1 MDAPWHE
8 TKLVQFVTPLP
19 PFLGSLLDCVLPPF
33 KLGGPESLPQ
43 ALASV
48 SPSISQIV
56 DAEHPQAPKC
66 KHHPGLLDMR
76 ISTRSWDVSF
86 QPAQGWLH
94 YICECL
100 TSAQSPSEEV
110 CAGTALEHR
119 VVGAGHP

>member
-1 MDAPWHE
+1 MAPRLASW
-8 TKLVQFVTPLP
+8 LLTPP
-19 PFLGSLLDCVLPPF
+19 PSFLGSLLDCVLPPF

-48 SPSISQIV
+48 SPSISGV

-86 QPAQGWLH
+86 SQPRDGCTI
-94 YICECL
+94 Y
-100 TSAQSPSEEV
+100 V
-110 CAGTALEHR
+110 N
-119 VVGAGHP
+119 V